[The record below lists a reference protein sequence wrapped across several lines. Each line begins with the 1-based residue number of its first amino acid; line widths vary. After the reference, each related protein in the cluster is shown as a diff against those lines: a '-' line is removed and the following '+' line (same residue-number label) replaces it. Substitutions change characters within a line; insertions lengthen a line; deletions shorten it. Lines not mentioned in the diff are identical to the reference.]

1 MFTVGSCT
9 VLYNPNESVLT
20 NLNSYSNC
28 VDISVVVDNSD
39 TKNEISQLLK
49 NDPNFIYIDM
59 DGNKGIAAAL
69 NKGIEYLN
77 SKNIDF
83 ALTMDQDSLFPTKYY
98 PNILKLVNKYKTDY
112 SVIGL
117 NFNQD
122 NGGLDEIIEA
132 SYWIASGNFVNISDF
147 MSVGGFMNELFIDYV
162 DFELGYK
169 FKKNGFK
176 ICYLKDFS
184 LKHTIG
190 NPIEIHLFGKTYYA
204 MNHSPIRYY
213 YRYRNAY
220 YLYHFV
226 DRQFFKKEY
235 YKEMIVNTLKMLI
248 YEKNR
253 KAKFSMIRKGIQDA
267 KCKKMGKFN

>member
-28 VDISVVVDNSD
+28 VDVSVVVDNSD
-39 TKNEISQLLK
+39 TKNEISQSLK

-122 NGGLDEIIEA
+122 NGGLDEIIEVP
-132 SYWIASGNFVNISDF
+132 YWITSGNFVNISDF

-248 YEKNR
+248 YEKNQ
-253 KAKFSMIRKGIQDA
+253 KVKFSMIRKGIQDA

>member
-28 VDISVVVDNSD
+28 VDVSVVVDNSD
-39 TKNEISQLLK
+39 TKNEISQSLK

-83 ALTMDQDSLFPTKYY
+83 VLTMDQDSLFPTKYY

-122 NGGLDEIIEA
+122 NGGLDEIIEVP
-132 SYWIASGNFVNISDF
+132 YWITSGNFVNISDF

-190 NPIEIHLFGKTYYA
+190 NPIEIHLYGKTYYA

-248 YEKNR
+248 YEKNQ
-253 KAKFSMIRKGIQDA
+253 KVKFSMIRKGIQDA

>member
-28 VDISVVVDNSD
+28 VDVSVVVDNSD
-39 TKNEISQLLK
+39 TKNEISQSLK

-59 DGNKGIAAAL
+59 GGNKGIAAAL

-122 NGGLDEIIEA
+122 NGGLDEIIEVP
-132 SYWIASGNFVNISDF
+132 YWITSGNFVNISDF

-248 YEKNR
+248 YEKNQ
-253 KAKFSMIRKGIQDA
+253 KVKFSMIRKGIQDA

>member
-28 VDISVVVDNSD
+28 VDVSVVVDNSD
-39 TKNEISQLLK
+39 TKNEISQSLK

-122 NGGLDEIIEA
+122 NSGLDKIIEVP
-132 SYWIASGNFVNISDF
+132 YWITSGNFVNISDF

-176 ICYLKDFS
+176 ICYLKNFS

-190 NPIEIHLFGKTYYA
+190 NPIEIHLFGRTYYA

-248 YEKNR
+248 YEKNQ
-253 KAKFSMIRKGIQDA
+253 KVKFSMIRKGIQDA

>member
-1 MFTVGSCT
+1 MFIVGSCT

-28 VDISVVVDNSD
+28 VDVSVVVDNSD
-39 TKNEISQLLK
+39 TKNEISQSLK

-122 NGGLDEIIEA
+122 NGGLDEIIEVP
-132 SYWIASGNFVNISDF
+132 YWITSGNFVNISDF

-190 NPIEIHLFGKTYYA
+190 NPIEIHLFVKTYYA

-248 YEKNR
+248 YEKNQ
-253 KAKFSMIRKGIQDA
+253 KVKFSMIRKGIQDA

>member
-20 NLNSYSNC
+20 KLNSYSNC
-28 VDISVVVDNSD
+28 VDVSVVVDNSD
-39 TKNEISQLLK
+39 TKNEISQSLK

-122 NGGLDEIIEA
+122 NGGLDEIIEVP
-132 SYWIASGNFVNISDF
+132 YWITSGNFVNISDF

-235 YKEMIVNTLKMLI
+235 YKEMIVNILKMLI
-248 YEKNR
+248 YEKNQ
-253 KAKFSMIRKGIQDA
+253 KVKFSMIRKGIQDA

>member
-28 VDISVVVDNSD
+28 VDVSVVVDNSD
-39 TKNEISQLLK
+39 TKNEISQSLK
-49 NDPNFIYIDM
+49 NNSNFIYIDM

-132 SYWIASGNFVNISDF
+132 SYWITSGNFVNISDF
-147 MSVGGFMNELFIDYV
+147 VSVGGFMNELFIDYV

>member
-1 MFTVGSCT
+1 M
-9 VLYNPNESVLT
+9 
-20 NLNSYSNC
+20 
-28 VDISVVVDNSD
+28 
-39 TKNEISQLLK
+39 
-49 NDPNFIYIDM
+49 
-59 DGNKGIAAAL
+59 
-69 NKGIEYLN
+69 
-77 SKNIDF
+77 
-83 ALTMDQDSLFPTKYY
+83 
-98 PNILKLVNKYKTDY
+98 
-112 SVIGL
+112 
-117 NFNQD
+117 
-122 NGGLDEIIEA
+122 
-132 SYWIASGNFVNISDF
+132 
-147 MSVGGFMNELFIDYV
+147 
-162 DFELGYK
+162 GYK

-248 YEKNR
+248 YEKNQ
-253 KAKFSMIRKGIQDA
+253 KVKFSMIRKGIQDA

>member
-28 VDISVVVDNSD
+28 VDVSVVVDNSD
-39 TKNEISQLLK
+39 TKNEISQSLK

-59 DGNKGIAAAL
+59 DRNKGIAAAL

-122 NGGLDEIIEA
+122 NGGLDEIIEVP
-132 SYWIASGNFVNISDF
+132 YWITSGNFVNISDF

-248 YEKNR
+248 YEKNQ
-253 KAKFSMIRKGIQDA
+253 KVKFSMIRKGIQDA

>member
-28 VDISVVVDNSD
+28 VDVSVVVDNSD
-39 TKNEISQLLK
+39 TKNEISQSLK

-122 NGGLDEIIEA
+122 NGSLDEIIEVP
-132 SYWIASGNFVNISDF
+132 YWITSGNFVNISDF

-248 YEKNR
+248 YEKNQ
-253 KAKFSMIRKGIQDA
+253 KVKFSMIRKGIQDA

>member
-28 VDISVVVDNSD
+28 VDVSVVVDNSD
-39 TKNEISQLLK
+39 TKNEISQSLK

-122 NGGLDEIIEA
+122 NSGLDEIIEA
-132 SYWIASGNFVNISDF
+132 PYWITSGNFVNISDF

-169 FKKNGFK
+169 LKKNGFK

-248 YEKNR
+248 YEKNQ
-253 KAKFSMIRKGIQDA
+253 KVKFSMIRKGIQDA
-267 KCKKMGKFN
+267 KCKKMGKFY